1 MNKLIDKQRFLSLLR
16 DDMTIMVGGFM
27 ANGAP
32 ETLINLVVESGVR
45 NITLISTDTA
55 IPSKGVS
62 KLIAS
67 KQVSKLLAS
76 HIGLNPETG
85 KQMNQGSLD
94 VELVPQ
100 GTLAERIRS
109 GGAGLGGVLTKT
121 GLGTIVAEGK
131 QTLIID
137 GEEYLLELPLR
148 ADLALIRGSRVDS
161 KGNIFYNKTTRNFN
175 SLMATAADTVVAEAE
190 LLVALGDIQPESVH
204 TPSLFVDHT
213 FEGTFA

>member
-1 MNKLIDKQRFLSLLR
+1 
-16 DDMTIMVGGFM
+16 M

>member
-32 ETLINLVVESGVR
+32 ETLINLVVKSGVQ

-55 IPSKGVS
+55 IPNKGVS

-85 KQMNQGSLD
+85 VQMNQGSLD

-131 QTLIID
+131 QTLAIG
-137 GEEYLLELPLR
+137 GEEYLLELPLK
-148 ADLALIRGSRVDS
+148 ADLALIRGSKIDS

-175 SLMATAADTVVAEAE
+175 SLMATAADIVVAEAE
-190 LLVALGDIQPESVH
+190 HLVALGDIQAESVH
-204 TPSLFVDHT
+204 TPSLFVDHIL
-213 FEGTFA
+213 EGIIS

>member
-32 ETLINLVVESGVR
+32 ETLINLVVKSGVQ

-55 IPSKGVS
+55 IPNKGVS

-85 KQMNQGSLD
+85 VQMNQGSLD

-131 QTLIID
+131 QTLAIG
-137 GEEYLLELPLR
+137 GEEYLLELPLK
-148 ADLALIRGSRVDS
+148 ADLALIRGSKIDS

-175 SLMATAADTVVAEAE
+175 SLMATAAT
-190 LLVALGDIQPESVH
+190 LLLQKLNI
-204 TPSLFVDHT
+204 
-213 FEGTFA
+213 